1 MNKAL
6 YIEAFSG
13 ISGNMLLG
21 ALLDLGADADFIASE
36 LQKMNLG
43 EYELINTRADK
54 CGINAAYFNVKIP
67 GVTEAAELEEQT
79 HSHEHHCRHHGETGG
94 EGHHCH
100 HHDEAEAHEHHCCH
114 HHEHEEAGHMHEHEH
129 HCCHAHEGAETVMHH
144 HHHHEHRNFN
154 DIKIIIENSGLSDGI
169 KEKAISVFRM
179 LGLAEAKVHGK
190 TLEEVHFHEV
200 GAIDTII
207 DIVGSCLALEYLGVE
222 RIYVSEIKTGYGF
235 VQCAHGLMPVPAPA
249 TAELLAHGLAFV
261 KGNVARELTTPTGA
275 ALMAA
280 LAETSVDMPK
290 GFITEKVGYGAGT
303 RNLEIPN
310 VLRVSLGTVASEKHG
325 GLTVAECNIDDM
337 SGEVWPYVQEK
348 LMAAGALDAW
358 ITPIIMKKG
367 RPAQMLSVLMNP
379 QDLPVL
385 EKIILTET
393 TTLGVRYY
401 DVARHCSERC
411 FIEVALPQG
420 AVKVKYSK
428 ASGQI
433 LNIAPEFEDC
443 RKLAENTG
451 VPLKKIMQM
460 AAAAAEAQLEH

>member
-1 MNKAL
+1 MKKAL

-21 ALLDLGADADFIASE
+21 ALIDLGADAAYIEAE
-36 LQKMNLG
+36 LKKMNLG

-67 GVTEAAELEEQT
+67 GVTEAAEAEEA
-79 HSHEHHCRHHGETGG
+79 HLHEHHD
-94 EGHHCH
+94 GHHCH
-100 HHDEAEAHEHHCCH
+100 HHSHGCEGEEHHHHHHEEHHCCH
-114 HHEHEEAGHMHEHEH
+114 QHGYAAEEAHEH
-129 HCCHAHEGAETVMHH
+129 HCCHAHEAGA

-154 DIKIIIENSGLSDGI
+154 DIKTIIENSDLSTNI
-169 KEKAISVFRM
+169 KAKAVNVFRM

-190 TLEEVHFHEV
+190 SLEEVHFHEV
-200 GAIDTII
+200 GAVDTII
-207 DIVGSCLALEYLGVE
+207 DIVGSCLALENLGIE
-222 RIYVSEIKTGYGF
+222 KIYVSEIKTGYGF

-249 TAELLAHGLAFV
+249 TAELLAHGLLYA
-261 KGNVARELTTPTGA
+261 KGNIERELATPTGA

-280 LAETSVDMPK
+280 LAEPSADMPK
-290 GFITEKVGYGAGT
+290 GFSAEKVGYGAGT

-310 VLRVSLGTVASEKHG
+310 VLRATLGTVEEVKSHA
-325 GLTVAECNIDDM
+325 LTVTECNIDDM

-367 RPAQMLSVLMNP
+367 RPAQMLSVLMHP

-393 TTLGVRYY
+393 TTLGMRYY
-401 DVARHCSERC
+401 DVARHCSERS
-411 FIEVALPQG
+411 FIEVTLPQG
-420 AVKVKYSK
+420 SVKVKFSQ
-428 ASGQI
+428 AGGQI

-443 RKLAENTG
+443 RKLAEASKM
-451 VPLKKIMQM
+451 PLKKIMQM

>member
-1 MNKAL
+1 MKKAL

-21 ALLDLGADADFIASE
+21 ALIDLGADAAYIEAE
-36 LQKMNLG
+36 LKKMNLG

-67 GVTEAAELEEQT
+67 GVTEAAEAEEA
-79 HSHEHHCRHHGETGG
+79 HLHEHHD
-94 EGHHCH
+94 GHHCH
-100 HHDEAEAHEHHCCH
+100 HHAHGCEGEEHHHHHHEEHHCCHQHGHTAEEAHEHHCCH
-114 HHEHEEAGHMHEHEH
+114 ANEAG
-129 HCCHAHEGAETVMHH
+129 A

-154 DIKIIIENSGLSDGI
+154 NIKTIIENSDLSTNI
-169 KEKAISVFRM
+169 KDKAVNVFRM

-190 TLEEVHFHEV
+190 SFEEVHFHEV
-200 GAIDTII
+200 GAVDTII
-207 DIVGSCLALEYLGVE
+207 DIVGSCLALENLGIE
-222 RIYVSEIKTGYGF
+222 KIYVSEIKTGYGF

-249 TAELLAHGLAFV
+249 TAELLAHGLLYA
-261 KGNVARELTTPTGA
+261 KGNIERELATPTGA

-280 LAETSVDMPK
+280 LAEPSADMPK
-290 GFITEKVGYGAGT
+290 GFSAEKVGYGAGT

-310 VLRVSLGTVASEKHG
+310 VLRATLGTVEKVKSHA
-325 GLTVAECNIDDM
+325 LTVAECNIDDM

-367 RPAQMLSVLMNP
+367 RPAQMLSVLMHP

-393 TTLGVRYY
+393 TTLGMRYY
-401 DVARHCSERC
+401 DVARHCSERS
-411 FIEVALPQG
+411 FIEVKLPQG
-420 AVKVKYSK
+420 SVKVKFSQ
-428 ASGQI
+428 AGGQI

-443 RKLAENTG
+443 RKLAEASKM
-451 VPLKKIMQM
+451 PLKKIMQM
-460 AAAAAEAQLEH
+460 AAAAAEVQLEH

>member
-1 MNKAL
+1 MKKAL

-21 ALLDLGADADFIASE
+21 ALLDLGADADFISAE

-54 CGINAAYFNVKIP
+54 CGINAAYFNVKVP
-67 GVTEAAELEEQT
+67 GVVEAAELEE
-79 HSHEHHCRHHGETGG
+79 HGHCHGGHG
-94 EGHHCH
+94 GHHCH
-100 HHDEAEAHEHHCCH
+100 HHEGEEHHH
-114 HHEHEEAGHMHEHEH
+114 HGEAEH
-129 HCCHAHEGAETVMHH
+129 HCCHAHDGAETVMHH
-144 HHHHEHRNFN
+144 HHHEHRGFSE
-154 DIKIIIENSGLSDGI
+154 IKTIIENSALSNRI
-169 KEKAISVFRM
+169 KENAVGVFRM

-207 DIVGSCLALEYLGVE
+207 DIVGSCLALEDLGVE
-222 RIYVSEIKTGYGF
+222 EIYVSEIKTGYGF
-235 VQCAHGLMPVPAPA
+235 VECAHGLMPVPAPA
-249 TAELLAHGLAFV
+249 TAELLSDGLRYAQ
-261 KGNVARELTTPTGA
+261 GNIARELTTPTGA

-280 LAETSVDMPK
+280 LAKTSVDMPQ
-290 GFITEKVGYGAGT
+290 GFTAEKVGYGAGT

-310 VLRVSLGTVASEKHG
+310 VLRVTLGSIEDKYES

-367 RPAQMLSVLMNP
+367 RPAQMLSVLMKP
-379 QDLPVL
+379 EALPVL

-393 TTLGVRYY
+393 TTLGIRYY
-401 DVARHCSERC
+401 DVARHCSDRS

-420 AVKVKYSK
+420 MVKVKY
-428 ASGQI
+428 AQDGERI

-443 RKLAENTG
+443 RKLAEASG
-451 VPLKKIMQM
+451 VPLKKIMQL

>member
-1 MNKAL
+1 MKKAL

-21 ALLDLGADADFIASE
+21 ALIDLGADAAYIEAE
-36 LQKMNLG
+36 LKKMNLG

-67 GVTEAAELEEQT
+67 GVTEAAEAEEA
-79 HSHEHHCRHHGETGG
+79 HLHEHHD
-94 EGHHCH
+94 GHHCH
-100 HHDEAEAHEHHCCH
+100 HHAHGCEGEEHHHHHHEEHHCCH
-114 HHEHEEAGHMHEHEH
+114 QHGHAAEDAHEH
-129 HCCHAHEGAETVMHH
+129 HCCHAHEAGA

-154 DIKIIIENSGLSDGI
+154 DIKTIIENSDLSTNI
-169 KEKAISVFRM
+169 KEKAVNVFRM

-190 TLEEVHFHEV
+190 SLEEVHFHEV
-200 GAIDTII
+200 GAVDTII
-207 DIVGSCLALEYLGVE
+207 DIVGSCLALENLGIE
-222 RIYVSEIKTGYGF
+222 KIYVSEIKTGYGF

-249 TAELLAHGLAFV
+249 TAELLAHGLLYA
-261 KGNVARELTTPTGA
+261 KGNIERELATPTGA

-280 LAETSVDMPK
+280 LAEPSADMPK
-290 GFITEKVGYGAGT
+290 GFSAEKVGYGAGT

-310 VLRVSLGTVASEKHG
+310 VLRATLGTVEEAKNHS
-325 GLTVAECNIDDM
+325 LTVAECNIDDM

-348 LMAAGALDAW
+348 LMATGALDAW

-367 RPAQMLSVLMNP
+367 RPAQMLSVLMHP

-393 TTLGVRYY
+393 TTLGMRYY
-401 DVARHCSERC
+401 DVARHCSERS
-411 FIEVALPQG
+411 FIEVKLPQG
-420 AVKVKYSK
+420 SVKVKFSQ
-428 ASGQI
+428 AGGQI

-443 RKLAENTG
+443 RKLAEASKM
-451 VPLKKIMQM
+451 PLKKIMQM
-460 AAAAAEAQLEH
+460 AAAAAEVQLEH

>member
-1 MNKAL
+1 MKKAL

-21 ALLDLGADADFIASE
+21 ALIDLGADAAYIEAE
-36 LQKMNLG
+36 LKKMNLG
-43 EYELINTRADK
+43 EYELVNTRADK

-67 GVTEAAELEEQT
+67 GVTEAAEAEEA
-79 HSHEHHCRHHGETGG
+79 HLHEHHD
-94 EGHHCH
+94 GHHCH
-100 HHDEAEAHEHHCCH
+100 QHGHTAEEVHEHHCCH
-114 HHEHEEAGHMHEHEH
+114 VHET
-129 HCCHAHEGAETVMHH
+129 GA

-154 DIKIIIENSGLSDGI
+154 DIKTIIENSDLSTNI
-169 KEKAISVFRM
+169 KDKAVNVFRM

-190 TLEEVHFHEV
+190 SLEEVHFHEV
-200 GAIDTII
+200 GAVDTII
-207 DIVGSCLALEYLGVE
+207 DIVGSCLALENLGIE
-222 RIYVSEIKTGYGF
+222 KIYVSEIKTGYGF

-249 TAELLAHGLAFV
+249 TAELLAHGLLYA
-261 KGNVARELTTPTGA
+261 KGNIERELATPTGA

-280 LAETSVDMPK
+280 LAEPSADMPK
-290 GFITEKVGYGAGT
+290 GFSAEKVGYGAGT

-310 VLRVSLGTVASEKHG
+310 VLRATLGTVEEVKSHA
-325 GLTVAECNIDDM
+325 LTVAECNIDDM

-367 RPAQMLSVLMNP
+367 RPAQMLSVLMHP

-393 TTLGVRYY
+393 TTLGMRYY
-401 DVARHCSERC
+401 DVARHCSERS
-411 FIEVALPQG
+411 FIEVVLPQG
-420 AVKVKYSK
+420 SVKVKFSQ
-428 ASGQI
+428 AGGQI

-443 RKLAENTG
+443 RKLAEASKM
-451 VPLKKIMQM
+451 PLKKIMQM

>member
-1 MNKAL
+1 MKKAL

-21 ALLDLGADADFIASE
+21 ALIDLGADAAYIEAE
-36 LQKMNLG
+36 LKKINLG

-67 GVTEAAELEEQT
+67 GVTEAAEAEEA
-79 HSHEHHCRHHGETGG
+79 HLHEHHD
-94 EGHHCH
+94 GHHCH
-100 HHDEAEAHEHHCCH
+100 HHAHGCEGEEHHHHHHEEHHCCH
-114 HHEHEEAGHMHEHEH
+114 KHGHAAEEAHEH
-129 HCCHAHEGAETVMHH
+129 HCCHAHEAGA

-154 DIKIIIENSGLSDGI
+154 DIKTIIENSDLSTNI
-169 KEKAISVFRM
+169 KDKAVNVFRM

-190 TLEEVHFHEV
+190 SLEEVHFHEV
-200 GAIDTII
+200 GAVDTII
-207 DIVGSCLALEYLGVE
+207 DIVGSCLALENLGIE
-222 RIYVSEIKTGYGF
+222 KIYVSEIKTGYGF

-249 TAELLAHGLAFV
+249 TAELLARGLLYA
-261 KGNVARELTTPTGA
+261 KGNIERELATPTGA

-280 LAETSVDMPK
+280 LAEPSADMPK
-290 GFITEKVGYGAGT
+290 GFSAEKVGYGAGT

-310 VLRVSLGTVASEKHG
+310 VLRATLGTVEEVKNYA
-325 GLTVAECNIDDM
+325 LTVAECNIDDM

-367 RPAQMLSVLMNP
+367 RPAQMLSVLMHP

-393 TTLGVRYY
+393 TTLGMRYY
-401 DVARHCSERC
+401 DVARHCSERS
-411 FIEVALPQG
+411 FIEVTLPQG
-420 AVKVKYSK
+420 SVKVKFSQ
-428 ASGQI
+428 AGGQI

-443 RKLAENTG
+443 RKLAEASKM
-451 VPLKKIMQM
+451 PLKKIMQM

>member
-1 MNKAL
+1 MKKAL

-21 ALLDLGADADFIASE
+21 ALIDLGADAAYIEAE
-36 LQKMNLG
+36 LKKMNLG

-67 GVTEAAELEEQT
+67 GVTEAAEAEEA
-79 HSHEHHCRHHGETGG
+79 HLHEHHD
-94 EGHHCH
+94 GHHCH
-100 HHDEAEAHEHHCCH
+100 HHAHGCEGEEHHHH
-114 HHEHEEAGHMHEHEH
+114 HHEEHYCCHQHGHTAEEANEH
-129 HCCHAHEGAETVMHH
+129 HCCHAHEAGA

-154 DIKIIIENSGLSDGI
+154 DIKTIIENSDLSTNI
-169 KEKAISVFRM
+169 KDKAVNVFRM

-190 TLEEVHFHEV
+190 SLEEVHFHEV
-200 GAIDTII
+200 GAVDTII
-207 DIVGSCLALEYLGVE
+207 DIVGSCLALENLGIE
-222 RIYVSEIKTGYGF
+222 KIYVSEIKTGYGF

-249 TAELLAHGLAFV
+249 TAELLAHGLLYA
-261 KGNVARELTTPTGA
+261 KGNIERELATPTGA

-280 LAETSVDMPK
+280 LAEPSADMPK
-290 GFITEKVGYGAGT
+290 GFSAEKVGYGAGT

-310 VLRVSLGTVASEKHG
+310 VLRATLGTVEKVKSHA
-325 GLTVAECNIDDM
+325 LTVAECNIDDM

-348 LMAAGALDAW
+348 LMAAGAIDAW

-367 RPAQMLSVLMNP
+367 RPAQMLSVLMHP

-393 TTLGVRYY
+393 TTLGMRYY
-401 DVARHCSERC
+401 DVARHCSERS
-411 FIEVALPQG
+411 FIEVKLPQG
-420 AVKVKYSK
+420 SVKVKFSQ
-428 ASGQI
+428 AGGQI

-443 RKLAENTG
+443 RKLAEASKM
-451 VPLKKIMQM
+451 PLKKIMQM

>member
-1 MNKAL
+1 MKKAL

-21 ALLDLGADADFIASE
+21 ALIDLGADAAYIEAE
-36 LQKMNLG
+36 LKKMNLG

-67 GVTEAAELEEQT
+67 GVTEAAEAEEA
-79 HSHEHHCRHHGETGG
+79 HLHEHHD
-94 EGHHCH
+94 GHHCH
-100 HHDEAEAHEHHCCH
+100 HYAHGCEGEEHHHHHHEEHHCCHQHAHAAEEAHEHHCCH
-114 HHEHEEAGHMHEHEH
+114 THEAG
-129 HCCHAHEGAETVMHH
+129 A

-154 DIKIIIENSGLSDGI
+154 DIKTIIENSDLSTNI
-169 KEKAISVFRM
+169 KDRAVNVFRM

-190 TLEEVHFHEV
+190 SLEEVHFHEV
-200 GAIDTII
+200 GAVDTII
-207 DIVGSCLALEYLGVE
+207 DIVGSCLALENLGIE
-222 RIYVSEIKTGYGF
+222 KIYVSEIKTGYGF

-249 TAELLAHGLAFV
+249 TAELLAHGLLYA
-261 KGNVARELTTPTGA
+261 KGNIERELATPTGA
-275 ALMAA
+275 ALIAA
-280 LAETSVDMPK
+280 LAEPSADMPK
-290 GFITEKVGYGAGT
+290 GFSAEKVGYGAGT

-310 VLRVSLGTVASEKHG
+310 VLRATLGTVEEVKSQA
-325 GLTVAECNIDDM
+325 LTVAECNIDDM

-367 RPAQMLSVLMNP
+367 RPAQMLSVLMHQ

-393 TTLGVRYY
+393 TTLGMRYY
-401 DVARHCSERC
+401 DVARHCSERS
-411 FIEVALPQG
+411 FIEVVLPQG
-420 AVKVKYSK
+420 SVKVKFSQ
-428 ASGQI
+428 AGGQI

-443 RKLAENTG
+443 RKLAEASKM
-451 VPLKKIMQM
+451 PLKKIMQM

>member
-1 MNKAL
+1 MKKAL

-21 ALLDLGADADFIASE
+21 ALLDLGADFDYIASE

-43 EYELINTRADK
+43 EYELVNTRADK
-54 CGINAAYFNVKIP
+54 CGINAAYFNVTIP
-67 GVTEAAELEEQT
+67 GVTEAAELEEAQL
-79 HSHEHHCRHHGETGG
+79 HAHHGE
-94 EGHHCH
+94 HCH
-100 HHDEAEAHEHHCCH
+100 HHHGHEEEHHQEGHCH
-114 HHEHEEAGHMHEHEH
+114 HHAHGEEHEH
-129 HCCHAHEGAETVMHH
+129 SHECCHAHEEAAAVHH

-154 DIKIIIENSGLSDGI
+154 DIKTIIENSDLSLNI
-169 KEKAISVFRM
+169 KEQAISVFRV

-190 TLEEVHFHEV
+190 SLDEVHFHEV

-207 DIVGSCLALEYLGVE
+207 DIVGTCLALENLGIE
-222 RIYVSEIKTGYGF
+222 AIYVSEIKTGYGF

-249 TAELLAHGLAFV
+249 TAELLAHGLLYS
-261 KGNVARELTTPTGA
+261 KGNIARELATPTGA

-280 LAETSVDMPK
+280 LAKPSADMPH
-290 GFITEKVGYGAGT
+290 GFTAQKVGYGAGT

-310 VLRVSLGTVASEKHG
+310 VLRVTLGTLEEGRGH

-337 SGEVWPYVQEK
+337 SGELWPYVQEK

-367 RPAQMLSVLMNP
+367 RPAQMLSVLMHP
-379 QDLPVL
+379 EALPEL

-401 DVARHCSERC
+401 DVARHCSERS
-411 FIEVALPQG
+411 FVNIALPQG
-420 AVKVKYSK
+420 NVKVKYSK
-428 ASGQI
+428 AAGQI

-443 RKLAENTG
+443 RKLAESSG
-451 VPLKKIMQM
+451 LPLKKIMQM

>member
-1 MNKAL
+1 MKKAL

-21 ALLDLGADADFIASE
+21 ALIDLGADAAYIEAE
-36 LQKMNLG
+36 LKKMNLG

-67 GVTEAAELEEQT
+67 GVTEAAEAEEA
-79 HSHEHHCRHHGETGG
+79 HLHEHHD
-94 EGHHCH
+94 GHHCH
-100 HHDEAEAHEHHCCH
+100 HHAHGCEGEEHHHHHHEEHHCCH
-114 HHEHEEAGHMHEHEH
+114 QHGHTAEEAHEHQ
-129 HCCHAHEGAETVMHH
+129 CCHAHEAGA

-154 DIKIIIENSGLSDGI
+154 DIKTIIENSDLSTNI
-169 KEKAISVFRM
+169 KAKAVNAFRM

-190 TLEEVHFHEV
+190 SLEEVHFHEV
-200 GAIDTII
+200 GAVDTII
-207 DIVGSCLALEYLGVE
+207 DIVGSCLALENLGIE
-222 RIYVSEIKTGYGF
+222 KIYVSEIKTGYGF

-249 TAELLAHGLAFV
+249 TAELLAHGLLYA
-261 KGNVARELTTPTGA
+261 KGNIERELATPTGA

-280 LAETSVDMPK
+280 LAEPSADMPK
-290 GFITEKVGYGAGT
+290 GFSAEKVGYGAGT

-310 VLRVSLGTVASEKHG
+310 VLRATLGTVAEAKNHS
-325 GLTVAECNIDDM
+325 LTVAECNIDDM

-367 RPAQMLSVLMNP
+367 RPAQMLSVLMHP

-393 TTLGVRYY
+393 TTLGMRYY
-401 DVARHCSERC
+401 DVARHCSERS
-411 FIEVALPQG
+411 FIEVKLPQG
-420 AVKVKYSK
+420 SVKVKFSQ
-428 ASGQI
+428 AGEQI

-443 RKLAENTG
+443 RKLAEASKM
-451 VPLKKIMQM
+451 PLKKIMQM

>member
-1 MNKAL
+1 MKKAL

-21 ALLDLGADADFIASE
+21 ALIDLGADAAYIEAE
-36 LQKMNLG
+36 LKKMNLG
-43 EYELINTRADK
+43 EYELVNTRADK

-67 GVTEAAELEEQT
+67 GVTEAAEAEEA
-79 HSHEHHCRHHGETGG
+79 HLHEHHD
-94 EGHHCH
+94 GHHCH
-100 HHDEAEAHEHHCCH
+100 HHDHGCEGEEHHHHHHEEHHCCH
-114 HHEHEEAGHMHEHEH
+114 QHAHTAEEAHEH
-129 HCCHAHEGAETVMHH
+129 HCCHAHEAGAHY
-144 HHHHEHRNFN
+144 HHEHRNFN
-154 DIKIIIENSGLSDGI
+154 NIKTIIENSDLSTNI
-169 KEKAISVFRM
+169 KDKAVNVFRM

-190 TLEEVHFHEV
+190 SLEEVHFHEV
-200 GAIDTII
+200 GAVDTII
-207 DIVGSCLALEYLGVE
+207 DIVGSCLALENLGIE
-222 RIYVSEIKTGYGF
+222 KIYVSEIKTGYGF

-249 TAELLAHGLAFV
+249 TAELLAHGLLYA
-261 KGNVARELTTPTGA
+261 KGNIERELATPTGA

-280 LAETSVDMPK
+280 LAEPSADMPK
-290 GFITEKVGYGAGT
+290 GFSAEKVGYGAGT

-310 VLRVSLGTVASEKHG
+310 VLRATLGAVEEVKNHA
-325 GLTVAECNIDDM
+325 LTVAECNIDDM

-367 RPAQMLSVLMNP
+367 RPAQMLSVLMHP

-393 TTLGVRYY
+393 TTLGMRYY
-401 DVARHCSERC
+401 DVARHCSERS
-411 FIEVALPQG
+411 FIDVELPQG
-420 AVKVKYSK
+420 SVKVKFSQ
-428 ASGQI
+428 AGGQI

-443 RKLAENTG
+443 RKLAEASKM
-451 VPLKKIMQM
+451 PLKKIMQM

>member
-1 MNKAL
+1 MKKAL

-21 ALLDLGADADFIASE
+21 ALIDLGADAAYIEAE
-36 LQKMNLG
+36 LKKMNLG

-54 CGINAAYFNVKIP
+54 CGINAAYFNVKIS
-67 GVTEAAELEEQT
+67 GVTEAAEAEEA
-79 HSHEHHCRHHGETGG
+79 HLHEHHD
-94 EGHHCH
+94 GHHCH
-100 HHDEAEAHEHHCCH
+100 HHAHGCEGEEHHHHHHEEHHCCH
-114 HHEHEEAGHMHEHEH
+114 QHGHTAEEAHEHQ
-129 HCCHAHEGAETVMHH
+129 CCHAHEAGA

-154 DIKIIIENSGLSDGI
+154 DIKTIIENSDLSTNI
-169 KEKAISVFRM
+169 KDKAVNVFRM

-190 TLEEVHFHEV
+190 SLEEVHFHEV
-200 GAIDTII
+200 GAVDTII
-207 DIVGSCLALEYLGVE
+207 DIVGSCLAFENLGIE
-222 RIYVSEIKTGYGF
+222 KIYVSEIKTGYGF

-249 TAELLAHGLAFV
+249 TAELLAHGLLYA
-261 KGNVARELTTPTGA
+261 KGNIERELATPTGA

-280 LAETSVDMPK
+280 LAEPSADMPK
-290 GFITEKVGYGAGT
+290 GFGAEKVGYGAGT

-310 VLRVSLGTVASEKHG
+310 VLRATLGTVEEVKSYA
-325 GLTVAECNIDDM
+325 LTVAECNIDDM

-367 RPAQMLSVLMNP
+367 RPAQMLSVLMHP

-393 TTLGVRYY
+393 TTLGMRYY
-401 DVARHCSERC
+401 DVARHCSERS
-411 FIEVALPQG
+411 FIEVTLPQG
-420 AVKVKYSK
+420 SVKVKFSQ
-428 ASGQI
+428 AGGQI

-443 RKLAENTG
+443 RKLAEASKM
-451 VPLKKIMQM
+451 PLKKIMQM

>member
-1 MNKAL
+1 MKKAL

-21 ALLDLGADADFIASE
+21 ALIDLGADAAYIEAE
-36 LQKMNLG
+36 LKKMNLG

-67 GVTEAAELEEQT
+67 GVTEAAEAEEA
-79 HSHEHHCRHHGETGG
+79 HLHEHHD
-94 EGHHCH
+94 GHHCH
-100 HHDEAEAHEHHCCH
+100 HHAHGCEGEEHHHHHHEEHHCCH
-114 HHEHEEAGHMHEHEH
+114 QHGHTAEEAHEHQ
-129 HCCHAHEGAETVMHH
+129 CCHAHEAGA

-154 DIKIIIENSGLSDGI
+154 DIKTIIENSDLSINI
-169 KEKAISVFRM
+169 KDKAVNVFRM

-190 TLEEVHFHEV
+190 SFEEVHFHEV
-200 GAIDTII
+200 GAVDTII
-207 DIVGSCLALEYLGVE
+207 DIVGSCLALENLGIE
-222 RIYVSEIKTGYGF
+222 KIYVSEIKTGYGF

-249 TAELLAHGLAFV
+249 TAELLAHGLLYA
-261 KGNVARELTTPTGA
+261 KGNIERELATPTGA

-280 LAETSVDMPK
+280 LAEPSADMPK
-290 GFITEKVGYGAGT
+290 GFSAEKVGYGAGT

-310 VLRVSLGTVASEKHG
+310 VLRATLGTVAEAKNHS
-325 GLTVAECNIDDM
+325 LTVAECNIDDM

-367 RPAQMLSVLMNP
+367 RPAQMLSVLMHP

-393 TTLGVRYY
+393 TTLGMRYY
-401 DVARHCSERC
+401 DVARHCSERS
-411 FIEVALPQG
+411 FIEVTLPQG
-420 AVKVKYSK
+420 SVKVKFSQ
-428 ASGQI
+428 AGGQI

-443 RKLAENTG
+443 RKLAEASKM
-451 VPLKKIMQM
+451 PLKKIMQM
-460 AAAAAEAQLEH
+460 AAAAAEDQLEH

>member
-1 MNKAL
+1 MKKAL

-21 ALLDLGADADFIASE
+21 ALIDLGADAAYIEAE
-36 LQKMNLG
+36 LKKMNLG

-67 GVTEAAELEEQT
+67 GVTEAAEAEEA
-79 HSHEHHCRHHGETGG
+79 HLHEHHD
-94 EGHHCH
+94 GHHCH
-100 HHDEAEAHEHHCCH
+100 HHAHGCEGEEHHHHHHEEHHCCH
-114 HHEHEEAGHMHEHEH
+114 QHGHVAEEAHEH
-129 HCCHAHEGAETVMHH
+129 HCCHAHEAGA

-154 DIKIIIENSGLSDGI
+154 DIKTIIENSDLSTNI
-169 KEKAISVFRM
+169 KDKAVNVFRM

-190 TLEEVHFHEV
+190 SLEEVHFHEV
-200 GAIDTII
+200 GAVDTII
-207 DIVGSCLALEYLGVE
+207 DIVGSCLALENLGIE
-222 RIYVSEIKTGYGF
+222 KIYVSEIKTGFGF

-249 TAELLAHGLAFV
+249 TAELLAHGLLYT
-261 KGNVARELTTPTGA
+261 KGNIERELATPTGA

-280 LAETSVDMPK
+280 LAEPSADMPK
-290 GFITEKVGYGAGT
+290 GFSAEKVGYGAGT

-310 VLRVSLGTVASEKHG
+310 VLRATLGTVEEVKSHA
-325 GLTVAECNIDDM
+325 LTVVECNIDDM

-367 RPAQMLSVLMNP
+367 RPAQMLSVLMHP

-393 TTLGVRYY
+393 TTLGMRYY
-401 DVARHCSERC
+401 DVARHCSERS
-411 FIEVALPQG
+411 FIEVTLPQG
-420 AVKVKYSK
+420 SVKVKFSQ
-428 ASGQI
+428 AGGQI

-443 RKLAENTG
+443 RKLAEASKM
-451 VPLKKIMQM
+451 PLKKIMQM
-460 AAAAAEAQLEH
+460 AAAAAEVQLEH

>member
-1 MNKAL
+1 MKKAL

-21 ALLDLGADADFIASE
+21 ALIDLGADVAYIEAE
-36 LQKMNLG
+36 LKKMNLG

-67 GVTEAAELEEQT
+67 GVTEAAEAEET
-79 HSHEHHCRHHGETGG
+79 HLHEHHD
-94 EGHHCH
+94 GHHCH
-100 HHDEAEAHEHHCCH
+100 HHDHSCEGEEHHHYHHEEHHCCH
-114 HHEHEEAGHMHEHEH
+114 QHGHAAEEAHEH
-129 HCCHAHEGAETVMHH
+129 HCCHAHEAGT

-154 DIKIIIENSGLSDGI
+154 DIKTIIENSDLSTNI
-169 KEKAISVFRM
+169 KDKAVNVFRM

-190 TLEEVHFHEV
+190 SLEEVHFHEV
-200 GAIDTII
+200 GAVDTII
-207 DIVGSCLALEYLGVE
+207 DIVGSCLALENLGIE
-222 RIYVSEIKTGYGF
+222 KIYVSEIKTGYGF

-249 TAELLAHGLAFV
+249 TAELLAHGLLYA
-261 KGNVARELTTPTGA
+261 KGNIERELATPTGA

-280 LAETSVDMPK
+280 LAEPSADMPK
-290 GFITEKVGYGAGT
+290 GFSAEKVGYGAGT

-310 VLRVSLGTVASEKHG
+310 VLRATLGIVEEVKSHA
-325 GLTVAECNIDDM
+325 LTVAECNIDDM

-367 RPAQMLSVLMNP
+367 RPAQMLSVLMHP

-393 TTLGVRYY
+393 TTLGMRYY
-401 DVARHCSERC
+401 DVARHCSERS
-411 FIEVALPQG
+411 FIEVKLPQG
-420 AVKVKYSK
+420 SVKVKFSQ
-428 ASGQI
+428 AGGQI

-443 RKLAENTG
+443 RKLSEASKM
-451 VPLKKIMQM
+451 PLKKIMQM

>member
-1 MNKAL
+1 MKKAL

-21 ALLDLGADADFIASE
+21 ALIDLGADAAYIEAE
-36 LQKMNLG
+36 LKKMNLG
-43 EYELINTRADK
+43 EYELVNTHADK

-67 GVTEAAELEEQT
+67 GVTEAAEAEEA
-79 HSHEHHCRHHGETGG
+79 HLHEHHD
-94 EGHHCH
+94 GHHCH
-100 HHDEAEAHEHHCCH
+100 HHAHGCEGEEHHHHHHEEHYCCHQHGHTAEEAHEHHCCH
-114 HHEHEEAGHMHEHEH
+114 THEAG
-129 HCCHAHEGAETVMHH
+129 A

-154 DIKIIIENSGLSDGI
+154 DIKTIIENSDLSTNI
-169 KEKAISVFRM
+169 KDKAVNVFRM

-190 TLEEVHFHEV
+190 SLEEVHFHEV
-200 GAIDTII
+200 GAVDTII
-207 DIVGSCLALEYLGVE
+207 DIVGSCLALENLGIE
-222 RIYVSEIKTGYGF
+222 KIYVSEIKTGFGF

-249 TAELLAHGLAFV
+249 TAELLAHGLLYA
-261 KGNVARELTTPTGA
+261 KGNIERELATPTGA

-280 LAETSVDMPK
+280 LAEPSADMPK
-290 GFITEKVGYGAGT
+290 GFSAEKVGYGAGT

-310 VLRVSLGTVASEKHG
+310 VLRATLGTVEEVKSQA
-325 GLTVAECNIDDM
+325 LTVAECNIDDM

-367 RPAQMLSVLMNP
+367 RPAQMLSVLMHP

-393 TTLGVRYY
+393 TTLGMRYY
-401 DVARHCSERC
+401 DVARHCSERS
-411 FIEVALPQG
+411 FIEVVLPQG
-420 AVKVKYSK
+420 SVKVKFSQ
-428 ASGQI
+428 AGGQI

-443 RKLAENTG
+443 RKLAEASKM
-451 VPLKKIMQM
+451 PLKKIMQM

>member
-1 MNKAL
+1 MKKAL

-21 ALLDLGADADFIASE
+21 ALIDLGADAAYIEAE
-36 LQKMNLG
+36 LKKMNLG
-43 EYELINTRADK
+43 EYELVNTRADK

-67 GVTEAAELEEQT
+67 GVTEAAEAAEAEEA
-79 HSHEHHCRHHGETGG
+79 HLHEHHD
-94 EGHHCH
+94 GHHCH
-100 HHDEAEAHEHHCCH
+100 HHAHGCEGEEHHHHHHEEHYCCHQHGHTAEEAHEHHCCH
-114 HHEHEEAGHMHEHEH
+114 THEAG
-129 HCCHAHEGAETVMHH
+129 A

-154 DIKIIIENSGLSDGI
+154 DIKTIIENSDLSTNI
-169 KEKAISVFRM
+169 KDKAVNVFRM

-190 TLEEVHFHEV
+190 SLEEVHFHEV
-200 GAIDTII
+200 GAVDTII
-207 DIVGSCLALEYLGVE
+207 DIVGSCLALENLGIE
-222 RIYVSEIKTGYGF
+222 KIYVSEIKTGYGF

-249 TAELLAHGLAFV
+249 TAELLAHGLLYA
-261 KGNVARELTTPTGA
+261 KGNIERELATPTGA

-280 LAETSVDMPK
+280 LAEPSADMPK
-290 GFITEKVGYGAGT
+290 GFSAEKVGYGAGT

-310 VLRVSLGTVASEKHG
+310 VLRATLGTVAEAKNHS
-325 GLTVAECNIDDM
+325 LTVAECNIDDM

-367 RPAQMLSVLMNP
+367 RPAQMLSVLMHP

-393 TTLGVRYY
+393 TTLGMRYY
-401 DVARHCSERC
+401 DVARHCSERS
-411 FIEVALPQG
+411 FIEVTLPQG
-420 AVKVKYSK
+420 SVKVKFSQ
-428 ASGQI
+428 AGGQI

-443 RKLAENTG
+443 RKLAEASKM
-451 VPLKKIMQM
+451 PLKKIMQM

>member
-1 MNKAL
+1 MKKAL

-21 ALLDLGADADFIASE
+21 ALIDLGTDAAYIEAE
-36 LQKMNLG
+36 LKKMNLG

-67 GVTEAAELEEQT
+67 GVTEAAEAEEA
-79 HSHEHHCRHHGETGG
+79 HLHEHND
-94 EGHHCH
+94 GHHCH
-100 HHDEAEAHEHHCCH
+100 HHAYGCEG
-114 HHEHEEAGHMHEHEH
+114 EE
-129 HCCHAHEGAETVMHH
+129 HH

-154 DIKIIIENSGLSDGI
+154 DIKTIIENSDLSTNI
-169 KEKAISVFRM
+169 KDKAVNVFRM

-190 TLEEVHFHEV
+190 SLEEVHFHEV
-200 GAIDTII
+200 GAVDTII
-207 DIVGSCLALEYLGVE
+207 DIVGSCLALENLGIE
-222 RIYVSEIKTGYGF
+222 KIYVSEIKTGFGF

-249 TAELLAHGLAFV
+249 TAELLAHGLLYA
-261 KGNVARELTTPTGA
+261 KGNIERELATPTGA

-280 LAETSVDMPK
+280 LAEPSADMPK
-290 GFITEKVGYGAGT
+290 GFSAEKVGYGAGT

-310 VLRVSLGTVASEKHG
+310 VLRATLGTVEEVKSHA
-325 GLTVAECNIDDM
+325 LTVAECNIDDM

-367 RPAQMLSVLMNP
+367 RPAQMLSVLMHP

-393 TTLGVRYY
+393 TTLGMRYY
-401 DVARHCSERC
+401 DVARHCSERS
-411 FIEVALPQG
+411 FIDVELPQG
-420 AVKVKYSK
+420 SVKVKFSQ
-428 ASGQI
+428 AGGQI

-443 RKLAENTG
+443 RKLAEASKM
-451 VPLKKIMQM
+451 PLKKIMQM

>member
-1 MNKAL
+1 MKKAL

-21 ALLDLGADADFIASE
+21 ALIDLGADAAYIEAE
-36 LQKMNLG
+36 LKKMNLG

-67 GVTEAAELEEQT
+67 GVTEAAEAEEA
-79 HSHEHHCRHHGETGG
+79 HLHEHHD
-94 EGHHCH
+94 GHHCH
-100 HHDEAEAHEHHCCH
+100 HHVHGCEGEEHHHHHHEEHHCCH
-114 HHEHEEAGHMHEHEH
+114 QHGHTAEEAHEH
-129 HCCHAHEGAETVMHH
+129 HCCHAHEAGA

-154 DIKIIIENSGLSDGI
+154 DIKTIIENSGLSTNI
-169 KEKAISVFRM
+169 KDKAVNVFRM

-190 TLEEVHFHEV
+190 SLEEVHFHEV
-200 GAIDTII
+200 GAVDTII
-207 DIVGSCLALEYLGVE
+207 DIVGSCLALENLGIE
-222 RIYVSEIKTGYGF
+222 KIYVSEIKTGYGF

-249 TAELLAHGLAFV
+249 TAELLAHGLLYA
-261 KGNVARELTTPTGA
+261 KGNIERELATPTGA

-280 LAETSVDMPK
+280 LAEPSADMPK
-290 GFITEKVGYGAGT
+290 GFSAEKVGYGAGT

-310 VLRVSLGTVASEKHG
+310 VLRATLGTVAEAKNHS
-325 GLTVAECNIDDM
+325 LTVAECNIDDM

-367 RPAQMLSVLMNP
+367 RPAQMLSVLMHP

-393 TTLGVRYY
+393 TTLGMRYY
-401 DVARHCSERC
+401 DVARHCSERS
-411 FIEVALPQG
+411 FIEVTLPQG
-420 AVKVKYSK
+420 SVKVKFSQ
-428 ASGQI
+428 AGGQI

-443 RKLAENTG
+443 RKLAEASKM
-451 VPLKKIMQM
+451 PLKKIMQM

>member
-1 MNKAL
+1 MKKAL

-21 ALLDLGADADFIASE
+21 ALIDLGADAAYIEAE
-36 LQKMNLG
+36 LKKMNLG

-67 GVTEAAELEEQT
+67 GVTEAAEAEEA
-79 HSHEHHCRHHGETGG
+79 HLHEHHD
-94 EGHHCH
+94 GHHCH
-100 HHDEAEAHEHHCCH
+100 HHAHGCEGEEHHHHHHEEHHCCH
-114 HHEHEEAGHMHEHEH
+114 QHAHTAEEAHEH
-129 HCCHAHEGAETVMHH
+129 HCCHAHEAGA

-154 DIKIIIENSGLSDGI
+154 DIKTIIENSDLSTNI
-169 KEKAISVFRM
+169 KDKAVNVFRM

-190 TLEEVHFHEV
+190 SLEEVHFHEV
-200 GAIDTII
+200 GAVDTII
-207 DIVGSCLALEYLGVE
+207 DIVGSCLALENLGIE
-222 RIYVSEIKTGYGF
+222 KIYVSEIKTGYGF

-249 TAELLAHGLAFV
+249 TAELLAHGLLYT
-261 KGNVARELTTPTGA
+261 KGNIERELATPTGA

-280 LAETSVDMPK
+280 LAEPSADMPK
-290 GFITEKVGYGAGT
+290 GFSAEKVGYGAGT

-310 VLRVSLGTVASEKHG
+310 VLRATLGGVEEVKSHA
-325 GLTVAECNIDDM
+325 LTVAECNIDDM

-367 RPAQMLSVLMNP
+367 RPAQMLSVLMHP

-393 TTLGVRYY
+393 TTLGMRYY
-401 DVARHCSERC
+401 DVARHCSERS
-411 FIEVALPQG
+411 FIDVELPQG
-420 AVKVKYSK
+420 SVKVKFSQ
-428 ASGQI
+428 AGGQI

-443 RKLAENTG
+443 RKLAEASKM
-451 VPLKKIMQM
+451 PLKKIMQM

>member
-1 MNKAL
+1 MKKAL

-21 ALLDLGADADFIASE
+21 ALIDLGADAAYIEAE
-36 LQKMNLG
+36 LKKMKLG

-67 GVTEAAELEEQT
+67 GVTEAAETEEK
-79 HSHEHHCRHHGETGG
+79 HHHEHHD
-94 EGHHCH
+94 GHHCH
-100 HHDEAEAHEHHCCH
+100 HHAHDCEGEEQHHHHHEEHHCCRQH
-114 HHEHEEAGHMHEHEH
+114 AHASEEAHEN
-129 HCCHAHEGAETVMHH
+129 HCCHTHETGV

-154 DIKIIIENSGLSDGI
+154 DIKTIIENSDLSTNI
-169 KEKAISVFRM
+169 KDKAVNVFRI

-190 TLEEVHFHEV
+190 SLEEVHFHEV
-200 GAIDTII
+200 GAVDTII
-207 DIVGSCLALEYLGVE
+207 DIVGSCLALENLGVE
-222 RIYVSEIKTGYGF
+222 KIYISEIKTGCGF

-249 TAELLAHGLAFV
+249 TAELLAHGLLYA
-261 KGNVARELTTPTGA
+261 KGNIERELATPTGA

-280 LAETSVDMPK
+280 LAVPSADMPK
-290 GFITEKVGYGAGT
+290 GFSTEKVGYGAGT

-310 VLRVSLGTVASEKHG
+310 VLRVALGTVEEVKSNT
-325 GLTVAECNIDDM
+325 LTVAECNIDDM

-367 RPAQMLSVLMNP
+367 RPAQMLSVLMHP

-393 TTLGVRYY
+393 TTLGLRYY
-401 DVARHCSERC
+401 DVARHCSERN
-411 FIEVALPQG
+411 FIDVALPQG
-420 AVKVKYSK
+420 TVKVKFSQ
-428 ASGQI
+428 AEGQI

-443 RKLAENTG
+443 RKLAEESKI
-451 VPLKKIMQM
+451 PLKKIMQM

>member
-1 MNKAL
+1 MKKAL

-21 ALLDLGADADFIASE
+21 ALIDLGADAAYIEAE
-36 LQKMNLG
+36 LKKMNLG

-67 GVTEAAELEEQT
+67 GVTEAAEAEEA
-79 HSHEHHCRHHGETGG
+79 HLHEHHDGHHSHHHAHGCEGEEHHHHHH
-94 EGHHCH
+94 EGHHCCH
-100 HHDEAEAHEHHCCH
+100 QHDHTA
-114 HHEHEEAGHMHEHEH
+114 EEAHEH
-129 HCCHAHEGAETVMHH
+129 HCCHAHEAGA

-154 DIKIIIENSGLSDGI
+154 DIKTIIENSDLSTNI
-169 KEKAISVFRM
+169 KDKAVNVFRM

-200 GAIDTII
+200 GAVDTII
-207 DIVGSCLALEYLGVE
+207 DIVGSCLALENLGIE
-222 RIYVSEIKTGYGF
+222 KIYVSEIKTGYGF

-249 TAELLAHGLAFV
+249 TAELLAHGLLYA
-261 KGNVARELTTPTGA
+261 KGNIERELATPTGA

-280 LAETSVDMPK
+280 LAEPSADMPK
-290 GFITEKVGYGAGT
+290 GFSAEKVGYGAGT

-310 VLRVSLGTVASEKHG
+310 VLRATLGTVEEVKSYA
-325 GLTVAECNIDDM
+325 LTVAECNIDDM

-367 RPAQMLSVLMNP
+367 RPAQMLSVLMHP

-393 TTLGVRYY
+393 TTLGMRYY
-401 DVARHCSERC
+401 DVARHCSERS
-411 FIEVALPQG
+411 FIEVVLPQG
-420 AVKVKYSK
+420 SVKVKFSQ
-428 ASGQI
+428 AGGQI

-443 RKLAENTG
+443 RKLAEASKM
-451 VPLKKIMQM
+451 PLKKIMQM

>member
-1 MNKAL
+1 MKKAL

-21 ALLDLGADADFIASE
+21 ALLDLGADADYIAAE

-43 EYELINTRADK
+43 EYELVNIRADK
-54 CGINAAYFNVKIP
+54 CGINAAYFNVKVP
-67 GVTEAAELEEQT
+67 GVVEAAELEE
-79 HSHEHHCRHHGETGG
+79 HSHSHDHEG

-100 HHDEAEAHEHHCCH
+100 HHHGECGEHGH
-114 HHEHEEAGHMHEHEH
+114 HHEHEHGEGHHHGHCHEHGEGHTHEH
-129 HCCHAHEGAETVMHH
+129 ACCHAHEGAEVH
-144 HHHHEHRNFN
+144 HHHHEHRGFTE
-154 DIKIIIENSGLSDGI
+154 IKTIIENSDLSSNI
-169 KEKAISVFRM
+169 KAKAVEVFRI

-207 DIVGSCLALEYLGVE
+207 DIVGSCLALENLGIE
-222 RIYVSEIKTGYGF
+222 EIYVSEIKTGYGF

-249 TAELLAHGLAFV
+249 TAELLTHGLLHA
-261 KGNVARELTTPTGA
+261 KGSVERELTTPTGA

-280 LAETSVDMPK
+280 LAKPSADMPK
-290 GFITEKVGYGAGT
+290 GFTAEKIGYGAGT

-310 VLRVSLGTVASEKHG
+310 VLRVTLGTMDEAHAA
-325 GLTVAECNIDDM
+325 GLIVAECNIDDM

-367 RPAQMLSVLMNP
+367 RPAQMLSVLMQP
-379 QDLPVL
+379 QALPVL
-385 EKIILTET
+385 EQIILTET
-393 TTLGVRYY
+393 TTLGLRYY
-401 DVARHCSERC
+401 KVARHCCERN
-411 FIEVALPQG
+411 FIDVRLPQG
-420 AVKVKYSK
+420 NVKVKYSEAGGK
-428 ASGQI
+428 I

-443 RKLAENTG
+443 RKLAQSANL
-451 VPLKKIMQM
+451 PLKKVMQQ
-460 AAAAAEAQLEH
+460 AIIAAEAELEH

>member
-1 MNKAL
+1 MKKAL

-21 ALLDLGADADFIASE
+21 ALIDLGADAAYIEAE
-36 LQKMNLG
+36 LKKMNLG

-67 GVTEAAELEEQT
+67 GVTEAAEAEEA
-79 HSHEHHCRHHGETGG
+79 HLHEHHD
-94 EGHHCH
+94 GHHCH
-100 HHDEAEAHEHHCCH
+100 HHAHGCEGEEHHHHHHEEHHCCH
-114 HHEHEEAGHMHEHEH
+114 QHGHTAEEAHEHQ
-129 HCCHAHEGAETVMHH
+129 CCHAHEAGA

-154 DIKIIIENSGLSDGI
+154 DIKTIIENSDLSTNI
-169 KEKAISVFRM
+169 KDKAVNVFRM

-190 TLEEVHFHEV
+190 SLEEVHFHEV
-200 GAIDTII
+200 GAVDTII
-207 DIVGSCLALEYLGVE
+207 DIVGSCLALENLGIE
-222 RIYVSEIKTGYGF
+222 KIYVSEIKTGYGF

-249 TAELLAHGLAFV
+249 TAELLAHGLLYA
-261 KGNVARELTTPTGA
+261 KGNIERELATPTGA

-280 LAETSVDMPK
+280 LAEPSADMPK
-290 GFITEKVGYGAGT
+290 GFSAEKVGYGAGT

-310 VLRVSLGTVASEKHG
+310 VLRATLGTVAEAKNHA
-325 GLTVAECNIDDM
+325 LTVAECNIDDM

-367 RPAQMLSVLMNP
+367 RPAQMLSVLMHP

-393 TTLGVRYY
+393 TTLGMRYY
-401 DVARHCSERC
+401 DVARHCSERS
-411 FIEVALPQG
+411 FIEVTLPQG
-420 AVKVKYSK
+420 SVKVKFSQ
-428 ASGQI
+428 AGGQI

-443 RKLAENTG
+443 RKLAEASKM
-451 VPLKKIMQM
+451 PLKKIMQM

>member
-1 MNKAL
+1 MKKAL

-21 ALLDLGADADFIASE
+21 ALIDLGADAAYIEAE
-36 LQKMNLG
+36 LKKMNLG

-67 GVTEAAELEEQT
+67 GVTEAAEAEEA
-79 HSHEHHCRHHGETGG
+79 HPHEHHD
-94 EGHHCH
+94 GHHCH
-100 HHDEAEAHEHHCCH
+100 HHAHGCEGEEHHHH
-114 HHEHEEAGHMHEHEH
+114 HHEEHYCCHQHGHTAEEANEH
-129 HCCHAHEGAETVMHH
+129 HCCHAHEAGA

-154 DIKIIIENSGLSDGI
+154 DIKTIIENSDLSTNI
-169 KEKAISVFRM
+169 KDKAVNAFRM

-190 TLEEVHFHEV
+190 SLEEVHFHEV
-200 GAIDTII
+200 GAVDTII
-207 DIVGSCLALEYLGVE
+207 DIVGSCLALENLGIE
-222 RIYVSEIKTGYGF
+222 KIYVSEIKTGYGF

-249 TAELLAHGLAFV
+249 TAELLAHGLLYA
-261 KGNVARELTTPTGA
+261 KGNIERELATPTGA

-280 LAETSVDMPK
+280 LAEPSADMPK
-290 GFITEKVGYGAGT
+290 GFSAEKVGYGAGT

-310 VLRVSLGTVASEKHG
+310 VLRATLGTVEKVKSHA
-325 GLTVAECNIDDM
+325 LTVAECNIDDM

-367 RPAQMLSVLMNP
+367 RPAQMLSVLMHP

-393 TTLGVRYY
+393 TTLGMRYY
-401 DVARHCSERC
+401 DVARHCSERS
-411 FIEVALPQG
+411 FIEVKLPQG
-420 AVKVKYSK
+420 SVKVKFSQ
-428 ASGQI
+428 AGGQI

-443 RKLAENTG
+443 RKLAEASKM
-451 VPLKKIMQM
+451 PLKKIMQM

>member
-1 MNKAL
+1 MKKAL

-21 ALLDLGADADFIASE
+21 ALIDLGADAAYIEAE
-36 LQKMNLG
+36 LKKMNLG

-67 GVTEAAELEEQT
+67 GVTEAAEAEEA
-79 HSHEHHCRHHGETGG
+79 HLHEHHD
-94 EGHHCH
+94 GHHCH
-100 HHDEAEAHEHHCCH
+100 HHDHGCEGEEHHHH
-114 HHEHEEAGHMHEHEH
+114 HHEEH
-129 HCCHAHEGAETVMHH
+129 HCCHAHEAGA

-154 DIKIIIENSGLSDGI
+154 DIKTIIENSDLSINI
-169 KEKAISVFRM
+169 KDKAVNVFRM

-190 TLEEVHFHEV
+190 SLEEVHFHEV
-200 GAIDTII
+200 GAVDTII
-207 DIVGSCLALEYLGVE
+207 DIVGSCLALENLGIE
-222 RIYVSEIKTGYGF
+222 KIYVSEIKTGFGF

-249 TAELLAHGLAFV
+249 TAELLAHGLLYA
-261 KGNVARELTTPTGA
+261 KGNIERELATPTGA

-280 LAETSVDMPK
+280 LAEPSADMPK
-290 GFITEKVGYGAGT
+290 GFSAEKVGYGAGT

-310 VLRVSLGTVASEKHG
+310 VLRTTLGTVEKVKSHA
-325 GLTVAECNIDDM
+325 LTVAECNIDDM

-367 RPAQMLSVLMNP
+367 RPAQMLSVLMHP

-393 TTLGVRYY
+393 TTLGMRYY
-401 DVARHCSERC
+401 DVARHCSERS
-411 FIEVALPQG
+411 FIEVTLPQG
-420 AVKVKYSK
+420 SVKVKFSQ
-428 ASGQI
+428 AGGQI

-443 RKLAENTG
+443 RKLAEASKM
-451 VPLKKIMQM
+451 PLKKIMQM
-460 AAAAAEAQLEH
+460 AAAAAEAQLEY

>member
-1 MNKAL
+1 MKKAL

-13 ISGNMLLG
+13 ISGNMMLG
-21 ALLDLGADADFIASE
+21 ALIDLGADAAYIEAE
-36 LQKMNLG
+36 LKKMNLG

-67 GVTEAAELEEQT
+67 GVTEAAEAEEA
-79 HSHEHHCRHHGETGG
+79 HLHEHHD
-94 EGHHCH
+94 GHHCH
-100 HHDEAEAHEHHCCH
+100 HHAHGCEGEEHHHHHHEEHHCCH
-114 HHEHEEAGHMHEHEH
+114 QHGHTAEEAHEH
-129 HCCHAHEGAETVMHH
+129 HCCHAHEAGA

-154 DIKIIIENSGLSDGI
+154 DIKTIIENSDLSTNI
-169 KEKAISVFRM
+169 KAKAVNVFRI

-190 TLEEVHFHEV
+190 SLEEVHFHEV
-200 GAIDTII
+200 GAVDTII
-207 DIVGSCLALEYLGVE
+207 DIVGSCLALENLGIE
-222 RIYVSEIKTGYGF
+222 KIYVSEIKTGYGF

-249 TAELLAHGLAFV
+249 TAELLAHGLLYA
-261 KGNVARELTTPTGA
+261 KGNIERELATPTGA

-280 LAETSVDMPK
+280 LAEPSADMPK
-290 GFITEKVGYGAGT
+290 GFSAEKVGYGAGT

-310 VLRVSLGTVASEKHG
+310 VLRATLGAVEEVKSHA
-325 GLTVAECNIDDM
+325 LTVAECNIDDM

-367 RPAQMLSVLMNP
+367 RPAQMLSVLMHP

-393 TTLGVRYY
+393 TTLGLRYY
-401 DVARHCSERC
+401 DVARHCSERS
-411 FIEVALPQG
+411 FISVELPQG
-420 AVKVKYSK
+420 TVKVKYS
-428 ASGQI
+428 AANGQI

-443 RKLAENTG
+443 RKLAEASKM
-451 VPLKKIMQM
+451 PLKKIMQM
-460 AAAAAEAQLEH
+460 AAAAAEVQLEH

>member
-1 MNKAL
+1 MKKAL

-21 ALLDLGADADFIASE
+21 ALIDLGADAAYIEAE
-36 LQKMNLG
+36 LKKMNLG

-67 GVTEAAELEEQT
+67 GVTEAAEAEEA
-79 HSHEHHCRHHGETGG
+79 HLHEHHD
-94 EGHHCH
+94 GHHCH
-100 HHDEAEAHEHHCCH
+100 HHDHGCEGEEHHHHHHEEHHCCHQHGHTAEEAHEHHCCH
-114 HHEHEEAGHMHEHEH
+114 THKAG
-129 HCCHAHEGAETVMHH
+129 A

-154 DIKIIIENSGLSDGI
+154 DIKTIIENSDLSTNI
-169 KEKAISVFRM
+169 KDKAVNVFRM

-190 TLEEVHFHEV
+190 SLEEVHFHEV
-200 GAIDTII
+200 GAVDTII
-207 DIVGSCLALEYLGVE
+207 DIVGSCLALENLGIE
-222 RIYVSEIKTGYGF
+222 KIYVSEIKTGYGF

-249 TAELLAHGLAFV
+249 SAELLAHGLLYA
-261 KGNVARELTTPTGA
+261 KGNIERELATPTGA

-280 LAETSVDMPK
+280 LAEPSADMPK
-290 GFITEKVGYGAGT
+290 GFSAEKVGYGAGT

-310 VLRVSLGTVASEKHG
+310 VLRATLGTVEEAKNHS
-325 GLTVAECNIDDM
+325 LTVAECNIDDM

-367 RPAQMLSVLMNP
+367 RPAQMLSVLMHP

-393 TTLGVRYY
+393 TTLGMRYY
-401 DVARHCSERC
+401 DVARHCSERS
-411 FIEVALPQG
+411 FIEVKLPQG
-420 AVKVKYSK
+420 SVKVKFSQ
-428 ASGQI
+428 AGGQI

-443 RKLAENTG
+443 RKLAEASKM
-451 VPLKKIMQM
+451 PLKKIMQM
-460 AAAAAEAQLEH
+460 AAAAAEVQLEH

>member
-1 MNKAL
+1 MKKAL
-6 YIEAFSG
+6 YIEAFCG

-21 ALLDLGADADFIASE
+21 ALIDLGADVAYIEAE
-36 LQKMNLG
+36 LKKMNLG

-67 GVTEAAELEEQT
+67 GVTEAAEAEET
-79 HSHEHHCRHHGETGG
+79 HLHEHHD
-94 EGHHCH
+94 GHHCH
-100 HHDEAEAHEHHCCH
+100 HHDHSCEGEEHHHYHHEEHHCCH
-114 HHEHEEAGHMHEHEH
+114 QHGHAAEESHEH
-129 HCCHAHEGAETVMHH
+129 HCCHAHEAGT

-154 DIKIIIENSGLSDGI
+154 DIKTIIENSDLSTNI
-169 KEKAISVFRM
+169 KDKAVNVFRM

-190 TLEEVHFHEV
+190 SLEEVHFHEV
-200 GAIDTII
+200 GAVDTII
-207 DIVGSCLALEYLGVE
+207 DIVGSCLALENLGIE
-222 RIYVSEIKTGYGF
+222 KIYVSEIKTGYGF

-249 TAELLAHGLAFV
+249 TAELLAHGLLYA
-261 KGNVARELTTPTGA
+261 KGNIERELATPTGA

-280 LAETSVDMPK
+280 LAEPSADMPK
-290 GFITEKVGYGAGT
+290 GFSAEKVGYGAGT

-310 VLRVSLGTVASEKHG
+310 VLRATLGIVEEVKSHA
-325 GLTVAECNIDDM
+325 LTVAECNIDDM

-367 RPAQMLSVLMNP
+367 RPAQMLSVLMHP

-393 TTLGVRYY
+393 TTLGMRYY
-401 DVARHCSERC
+401 DVARHCSERS
-411 FIEVALPQG
+411 FIEVKLPQG
-420 AVKVKYSK
+420 SVKVKFSQ
-428 ASGQI
+428 AGGQI

-443 RKLAENTG
+443 RKLSEASKM
-451 VPLKKIMQM
+451 PLKKIMQM